1 MRNKKDA
8 EMVEKDALR
17 RVVLAF
23 VVFQLILHIGCLL
36 WQRDPRM
43 VTPHLVAWLHDSVL
57 LFAVWGLFILL
68 RRFLPQKADKVLN
81 IAALACS
88 FGLAFL
94 LAVYP
99 AVLREFLAFP
109 HNIFAV
115 TGGTVGIFL
124 KDYLGFWG
132 LCPGLAAVAVGV
144 AVLRWRKKIPIPRW
158 LHLWVLVPPG
168 ICAVVT
174 LPRSPNPIVFSIHEE
189 IKEWLSG
196 PREVERL
203 RAPREFG
210 WSPRNHLALTDVP
223 PSKPLTADCVILVVL
238 ETVSAT
244 EFEQWFL
251 KESSFY
257 NRVHQHAA
265 YFLNYYT
272 TNLDSYPA
280 LIAMLVGVQVPF
292 RAYADV
298 GLYEAAN
305 QADNL
310 TRQFRRRGYATLF
323 VCPYEHQPFVPT
335 RAEWDRIILG
345 SELGQ
350 LEGYA
355 RVGGSRMES
364 AVEDR
369 AALPAILKFIR
380 SHKKTFILHEMVYG
394 HSPAWKAHTGLDT
407 LSYCDRYLCELYDGL
422 AKAGIL
428 ERALIVVVADHGDRF
443 RDADPNSYRVPLL
456 VAGRPV
462 SPATHKRLLCHLDLA
477 AILTHYLAAT
487 PLPPPRRSILT
498 VGSTARWVYGQ
509 ITSKG
514 EYMFVY
520 EGRGKVL
527 ARRGS
532 LEPSDLRHRFQKL
545 INDFCASYT
554 R

>member
-1 MRNKKDA
+1 MLGR
-8 EMVEKDALR
+8 DALR
-17 RVVLAF
+17 RVVFGF

-36 WQRDPRM
+36 WQRDLRM
-43 VTPHLVAWLHDSVL
+43 VMPHLVAWLHDGVL

-68 RRFLPQKADKVLN
+68 RRLLPQKADRVLN
-81 IAALACS
+81 IVALVFS
-88 FGLAFL
+88 FGLVFL

-109 HNIFAV
+109 RNIFAV

-124 KDYLGFWG
+124 RNYLGFWG
-132 LCPGLAAVAVGV
+132 LCSGFAAVAVGV

-158 LHLWVLVPPG
+158 LHLCVFLPLG

-174 LPRSPNPIVFSIHEE
+174 LPRSPNPIVFSLGEE
-189 IKEWLSG
+189 VKEWLSG

-203 RAPREFG
+203 RAPRKFD
-210 WSPRNHLALTDVP
+210 WAPNNHLVLADVP
-223 PSKPLTADCVILVVL
+223 LSEPLAADCVILVVL
-238 ETVSAT
+238 ETVSAA

-251 KESSFY
+251 KESGFY

-265 YFLNYYT
+265 YFSNYHT

-280 LIAMLVGVQVPF
+280 LIAMLAGVQVPF

-310 TRQFRRRGYATLF
+310 TREFRRRGYATLF
-323 VCPYEHQPFVPT
+323 ICPYEHQPFVPV
-335 RAEWDRIILG
+335 RKEWDKIVLG
-345 SELGQ
+345 SG
-350 LEGYA
+350 LEQAEEYV
-355 RVGGSRMES
+355 RVGGSRMEA

-369 AALPAILKFIR
+369 AAIPAILNFIR

-407 LSYCDRYLCELYDGL
+407 LPYCDGYLCELYDGL
-422 AKAGIL
+422 AKAGVVD
-428 ERALIVVVADHGDRF
+428 RALIVVVADHGNRF
-443 RDADPNSYRVPLL
+443 RDANPNSYRVPLL
-456 VAGRPV
+456 VAGHSV
-462 SPATHKRLLCHLDLA
+462 SSATHKRLLCHLDLA

-487 PLPPPRRSILT
+487 PLPQARSSIFT

-532 LEPSDLRHRFQKL
+532 LQPPEVRRRFQA
-545 INDFCASYT
+545 IIDDFCASYS